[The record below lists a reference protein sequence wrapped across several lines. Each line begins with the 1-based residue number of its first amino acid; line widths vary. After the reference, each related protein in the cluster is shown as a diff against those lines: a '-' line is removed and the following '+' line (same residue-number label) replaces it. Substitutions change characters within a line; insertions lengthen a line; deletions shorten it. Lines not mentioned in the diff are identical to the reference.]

1 MLDNDFYSLS
11 KQFDRAYDSETSEEN
26 SYGSISF
33 TREYSSPIKTIPE
46 TSIYSRSPSLNTRNV
61 SRYDGSEEEQRLNIT
76 REVPIHDTGYLS
88 IRETPKQVS
97 FADERFPLLSFLKTK
112 NARIQTN
119 NDTQVSVSRQV
130 NGTLSQTGMPPELYG
145 NQGTNA
151 NQSVIVAQE
160 SKLSVNSHHVATP
173 IFTTTPAVISE
184 TSSSINNI
192 RRGIDNVHVTISC
205 KDYLPQSQIYNTPK
219 LKENQIQF
227 SKFSQIPHNL
237 FKIELNLHVTIMA
250 KGR

>member
-26 SYGSISF
+26 SYGFISF
-33 TREYSSPIKTIPE
+33 TREYSSPNKTIPE

-130 NGTLSQTGMPPELYG
+130 KGTLSQTGMSPELYG

-173 IFTTTPAVISE
+173 IYTSIPVVVSE
-184 TSSSINNI
+184 TSSSTNNI
-192 RRGIDNVHVTISC
+192 KRGIDNVHVTSSC
-205 KDYLPQSQIYNTPK
+205 KDYLPQSQIYNTVY
-219 LKENQIQF
+219 N
-227 SKFSQIPHNL
+227 
-237 FKIELNLHVTIMA
+237 T
-250 KGR
+250 